1 MPGDPTECREHA
13 RKCAE
18 LARHAA
24 STEARDHFASLHDS
38 WLRLA
43 AEIESGQSLLDVI
56 NDIEVETPPW
66 SEAAE

>member
-1 MPGDPTECREHA
+1 MPGDPKECRKHA
-13 RKCAE
+13 RNCSK

-24 STEARDHFASLHDS
+24 SLEAREHFASLHAS

-56 NDIEVETPPW
+56 NDIEVETPPKA
-66 SEAAE
+66 EAAE

>member
-1 MPGDPTECREHA
+1 MPGGPTECREHA

-24 STEARDHFASLHDS
+24 STEARDHFASLHGS
-38 WLRLA
+38 GLRLA

>member
-1 MPGDPTECREHA
+1 MSDDPKECREHA

-24 STEARDHFASLHDS
+24 SIEARDHFASLHTS

-43 AEIESGQSLLDVI
+43 AEIECGQSLLDLI
-56 NDIEVETPPW
+56 NNIEVETPRL
-66 SEAAE
+66 EAAE